1 MPQKCPHRRYNDY
14 YLVNDEDLMS
24 NSEEGV
30 ELVIPKKRSLIKR
43 ILFIVSISLVVIG
56 VIAFILAFIIFPL
69 VFKFSLTLQQTFVF
83 TRWNLVSDKS
93 YFNNFRIAEYQNH
106 YVEVIDTDNKTA
118 LQLGLWHM
126 LPTRLAVNAIY
137 EESYDFEAA
146 LRNSN
151 FSVLLYFHG
160 TGEDRSQS
168 WQKYQLFR
176 DFFHVIAFDYRGYGD
191 SQEGPMFEENI
202 VNDCVQIYKWV
213 QDRTNSPIYVWG
225 HSLGTSLATGA
236 LTQLGK
242 SANITG
248 VILEAAFT
256 SLRDELYHHP
266 YVKYF
271 SWLPWFES
279 TIVNPLTTNGFIFN
293 TSAHILSLTSPIMF
307 MHAKDDSVVP
317 YFMSEELYAISD
329 ERDVSQAIKNLSSL
343 ILFSADIRLNHYFIY
358 RDSFSLYYMYDF
370 LKKTSPDLYSR

>member
-1 MPQKCPHRRYNDY
+1 MPHKRYNDY

-24 NSEEGV
+24 NDEEGV
-30 ELVIPKKRSLIKR
+30 EFVTPKKRSIIKR
-43 ILFIVSISLVVIG
+43 ILIIVSISLLVIG

-69 VFKFSLTLQQTFVF
+69 VFKFSLTLQQSLVF
-83 TRWNLVSDKS
+83 TRWNLVSDRS
-93 YFNNFRIAEYQNH
+93 YFINFRIAEFQNH
-106 YVEVIDTDNKTA
+106 YIDVIDVDNKTT

-126 LPTRLAVNAIY
+126 LPTSLAVDAIY
-137 EESYDFEAA
+137 EESYDFKAA

-191 SQEGPMFEENI
+191 SQEGPMFERNI
-202 VNDCVQIYKWV
+202 VNDCVQVYKWV
-213 QDRTNSPIYVWG
+213 QERTDSPIYVWG
-225 HSLGTSLATGA
+225 HSLGTPLATGT
-236 LTQLGK
+236 LTQLGE
-242 SANITG
+242 SANVTG

-256 SLRDELYHHP
+256 SFRDELYHHP
-266 YVKYF
+266 YTKYF

-279 TIVNPLTTNGFIFN
+279 TIVNPLTNNGFIFN
-293 TSAHILSLTSPIMF
+293 TSAHVLSLTCPIMF

-317 YFMSEELYAISD
+317 YFMSEELYAISNK
-329 ERDVSQAIKNLSSL
+329 RDVSQAVKNQSSL
-343 ILFSADIRLNHYFIY
+343 ILFNAYIRLDHYFIY
-358 RDSFSLYYMYDF
+358 RDSFSLYYVYDF
-370 LKKTSPDLYSR
+370 LKKTSPGTYLR